1 MSAQMH
7 ETVAGFRKA
16 LDTERA
22 AGRTVGLVPTM
33 GYLHEG
39 HASLMRRAT
48 AECDV
53 AAATIFVNPLQFA
66 ASEDLSTYPR
76 DLDGDRR
83 LAEACG
89 VTHLFAPDEAEMY
102 PDGREGVLTTVHVAG
117 PSEGLEGASRPT
129 HFDGVATV
137 VTKLFAIAGACRAY
151 FGEKDWQQLLVVRRL
166 VHDLSL
172 PVEVVG
178 CPIVRE
184 DDGLAMSSRNVHLTP
199 AQRSA
204 ATVLHRALLAG
215 RDHPSDPEAAMRQV
229 VATEPLAALDYV
241 AARDG
246 RLLIAARFGPVRLI
260 DNLALT
266 QEN

>member
-1 MSAQMH
+1 MTIELH
-7 ETVAGFRKA
+7 ETVESFRKA
-16 LDTERA
+16 LDGERA

-39 HASLMRRAT
+39 HASLMRQAA

-66 ASEDLSTYPR
+66 ATEDLSTYPR

-89 VTHLFAPDEAEMY
+89 VAHLFAPNEREMY
-102 PDGREGVLTTVHVAG
+102 PDGRAGVQTNVSVSG

-137 VTKLFAIAGACRAY
+137 VTKLFAIAGPCRAY

-172 PVEVVG
+172 PVDVVG

-184 DDGLAMSSRNVHLTP
+184 TDGLAMSSRNVYLS
-199 AQRSA
+199 AEQRVA

-215 RDHPSDPEAAMRQV
+215 RSAPADPELAMR
-229 VATEPLAALDYV
+229 AAIAAEPLADLDYV
-241 AARDG
+241 ASRDG
-246 RLLIAARFGPVRLI
+246 RLLVAARFGSTRLI
-260 DNLALT
+260 DNLAL
-266 QEN
+266 ES